1 MSSGPNIPRSARK
14 RRKLEVSLSDEARAR
29 LEALAEERGES
40 RSEVVE
46 DLILSAKA
54 S

>member
-1 MSSGPNIPRSARK
+1 MTSGPNIARSARK
-14 RRKLEVSLSDEARAR
+14 RRPIELTLSDDARAR

-40 RSEVVE
+40 RSAVVE
-46 DLILSAKA
+46 ELILSAR